1 MSKIRFFMQELGN
14 LLKRE
19 STFGEFSRI
28 ICGQKP
34 KTLGEG
40 LKRVKHS
47 LKGVGEDLHPSKI
60 GERTYKTSDNS
71 FMNITTEN
79 VNVKTESTGLFD
91 RQIDNMQAGSL
102 LRVLR
107 PSRNP
112 AENNIYGVSRLRCL
126 VPTYRYEKSGLMQET
141 VDFVHKTGNDS
152 KNTLKKVIDKPAQ
165 STIKRMG
172 IHDSNLQTSDVILDR
187 GYWNNAPWMQTNIKI
202 KFPERQYPSQL
213 WMQASRIY

>member
-1 MSKIRFFMQELGN
+1 MSKFKFFMQELGN
-14 LLKRE
+14 LIKSE
-19 STFGEFSRI
+19 STFGEFSRVI
-28 ICGQKP
+28 FGQKP

-47 LKGVGEDLHPSKI
+47 LKGVGEDLYPSKI

-71 FMNITTEN
+71 LMNITTEN

-91 RQIDNMQAGSL
+91 KQIDNMQAGSL

-112 AENNIYGVSRLRCL
+112 ADNKIYGVSRLRCL
-126 VPTYRYEKSGLMQET
+126 VPTYRSEKNGLMQET
-141 VDFVHKTGNDS
+141 VDFVHKTGNDT
-152 KNTLKKVIDKPAQ
+152 KNTLKKVVQNPAQ

-172 IHDSNLQTSDVILDR
+172 IQDMNLRTSDVTLDR
-187 GYWNNAPWMQTNIKI
+187 GYWNTAPWMQTNIKI
-202 KFPERQYPSQL
+202 KFPERQYPSQMWL
-213 WMQASRIY
+213 QASRI